1 MNRGILVA
9 VALAATVSVV
19 GCQEKA
25 APVAASPS
33 PGTLVTEQDK
43 TLYAIGLMV
52 GHNLEQLDLT
62 PAELEFVKKGL
73 ADSASGKKGEVEME
87 VYGPKLQE
95 FAHGRIAA
103 RAKSEKE
110 KAKAFADT
118 AAQESGAVR
127 TSSGL
132 VFKSLQPGHGVSP
145 VATDMVKVNY
155 SGKLTNGTEFDSS
168 AKHGGK
174 PAEFKL
180 NQVVPCWTEG
190 LQRMK
195 VGEKARLVC
204 PSDIAYGDA
213 GSPPVIPGGATL
225 VFEIELLDVKK

>member
-1 MNRGILVA
+1 MNRGISVA
-9 VALAATVSVV
+9 VALAVAVSVV
-19 GCQEKA
+19 GCQQKA

-33 PGTLVTEQDK
+33 PGALATEQDK
-43 TLYAIGLMV
+43 TVYAVGLMM
-52 GHNLEQLDLT
+52 GRNLEQLDLT
-62 PAELEFVKKGL
+62 PAELEIVKKGL
-73 ADSASGKKGEVEME
+73 ADSASGRKGEVELE
-87 VYGPKLQE
+87 TYGPKVQE
-95 FAHGRIAA
+95 FAQSRVAA
-103 RAKSEKE
+103 RAKGEKE
-110 KAKAFADT
+110 KAKAFADS

-127 TSSGL
+127 TTSGL
-132 VFKSLQPGHGVSP
+132 VFKSLQPGHGATP
-145 VATDMVKVNY
+145 AATDTVKVNY
-155 SGKLTNGTEFDSS
+155 SGKLTNGTEFDST

-190 LQRMK
+190 VQRMK

>member
-9 VALAATVSVV
+9 VTLAAAVSVV
-19 GCQEKA
+19 GCQQKA
-25 APVAASPS
+25 APAAASPS
-33 PGTLVTEQDK
+33 PGALATEQDK
-43 TLYAIGLMV
+43 TVYAIGLMM
-52 GHNLEQLDLT
+52 GRNLEQLDLT
-62 PAELEFVKKGL
+62 PAELEIVKKGL
-73 ADSASGKKGEVEME
+73 ADSASGKKGEVELE
-87 VYGPKLQE
+87 AYGPKVQE
-95 FAHGRIAA
+95 FAQGRLVA
-103 RAKSEKE
+103 RAKVEKE
-110 KAKAFADT
+110 KAKAFVDS

-127 TSSGL
+127 TTSGL
-132 VFKSLQPGHGVSP
+132 VFKSLQPGHGATP
-145 VATDMVKVNY
+145 AATDMVKVNY

-168 AKHGGK
+168 AQHGGK
-174 PAEFKL
+174 PVEFKL

-213 GSPPVIPGGATL
+213 GRPPVIPGGATL